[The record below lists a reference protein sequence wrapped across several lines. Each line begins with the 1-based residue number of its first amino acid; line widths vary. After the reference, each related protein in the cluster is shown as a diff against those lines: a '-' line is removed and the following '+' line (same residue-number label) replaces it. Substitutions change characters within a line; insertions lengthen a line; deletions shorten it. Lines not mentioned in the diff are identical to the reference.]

1 MVTDNSKPVGYLM
14 RMMPPLRREFG
25 QRLDVQLFLT
35 ESNYAMG
42 VLQKGMKSQ
51 DARFRECAE
60 YVSKLRLG
68 LPAEDIG
75 EPTVF
80 SASAYAESKPFVD
93 PAGAPL
99 TESKLPNAELTQDEL
114 RAHAKKIH
122 VGAAIGVGSAW

>member
-1 MVTDNSKPVGYLM
+1 MATDNSKLVGYLI

-25 QRLDVQLFLT
+25 MRLDVQLFLNDP
-35 ESNYAMG
+35 SYAMD
-42 VLQKGMKSQ
+42 VLQKGLKST

-80 SASAYAESKPFVD
+80 STSTYAESKPFTE
-93 PAGAPL
+93 APSAPSTAAPPDRNVL
-99 TESKLPNAELTQDEL
+99 QAEPTEEEL
-114 RAHAKKIH
+114 RARMLKKYTS
-122 VGAAIGVGSAW
+122 GLR

>member
-1 MVTDNSKPVGYLM
+1 MATDNSKLVSYLI

-25 QRLDVQLFLT
+25 QRLDVQLFLNDP
-35 ESNYAMG
+35 SYAMD
-42 VLQKGMKSQ
+42 VLQKGLKST

-80 SASAYAESKPFVD
+80 SASTYAESKPFID
-93 PAGAPL
+93 APTAPPAAGPTDRNIPQAEP
-99 TESKLPNAELTQDEL
+99 TEEEL
-114 RAHAKKIH
+114 RARMLKKYTS
-122 VGAAIGVGSAW
+122 GLR

>member
-1 MVTDNSKPVGYLM
+1 MATDNSKLVGYLI

-25 QRLDVQLFLT
+25 MRLDVQLFLNDP
-35 ESNYAMG
+35 NYAMD
-42 VLQKGMKSQ
+42 VLQKGLRST

-80 SASAYAESKPFVD
+80 SASTYAESKPFVD
-93 PAGAPL
+93 TPSEPQGAPVA
-99 TESKLPNAELTQDEL
+99 ERKLPDAELTAEEL
-114 RAHAKKIH
+114 HARMLKKYTS
-122 VGAAIGVGSAW
+122 GLR